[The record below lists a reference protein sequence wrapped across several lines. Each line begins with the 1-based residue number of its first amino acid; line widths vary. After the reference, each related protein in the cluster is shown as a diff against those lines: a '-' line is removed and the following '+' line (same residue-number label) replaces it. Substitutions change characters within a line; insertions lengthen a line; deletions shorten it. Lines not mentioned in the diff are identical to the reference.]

1 MILNRNLQ
9 VGLILSLVVHGV
21 VLSQG
26 AALNIFPG
34 LHDKE
39 EIKVSYVKNP
49 QNLKSP
55 PKYRPATGKR
65 EPFIKLPQNAQ
76 IVKQVPAPLAN
87 KDIFSTPAK
96 QSIQRR
102 DILSLK
108 PTVAAPDVIAI
119 KKKISLPP
127 VGLDKINNPSY
138 VSYYQIVRE
147 KIKRAAYQVHTKQE
161 TGEVYITFMISNDGY
176 LKDVKLVEEK
186 TQAATYLKA
195 IALKSV
201 KDASPFPNFPKDLDY
216 PQLSFNVVISFEI
229 E

>member
-1 MILNRNLQ
+1 MLLNRNLQ
-9 VGLILSLVVHGV
+9 VGLILSLMAHGI

-26 AALNIFPG
+26 AVLNILPG
-34 LHDKE
+34 PRSKE
-39 EIKVSYVKNP
+39 EIKVSYIKNP

-55 PKYRPATGKR
+55 PKYQPAAGKR
-65 EPFIKLPQNAQ
+65 EPFLRLSQNTQ

-87 KDIFSTPAK
+87 KDIFSSSAK
-96 QSIQRR
+96 QTIQRR
-102 DILSLK
+102 DVLSLK

-147 KIKRAAYQVHTKQE
+147 KIKRAAYQVYTKQE

-176 LKDVKLVEEK
+176 LKDVRLVEEK
-186 TQAATYLKA
+186 SQAAVYLKA